1 MDSLFRAA
9 IYYFRRLN
17 MDKPTADYNITLQI
31 YDQLARIVV
40 HDNQLATKAK
50 LIIAITLQFNRVIL
64 EK

>member
-1 MDSLFRAA
+1 
-9 IYYFRRLN
+9 